1 MDFIQDL
8 PPKTT
13 KTTGRPPIE
22 ITDEKRKIVAELAKL
37 GLPHDQIAFA
47 LRITAKTL
55 RKHFRSELYDSA
67 IEANKEVLT
76 KLYDLAVAGNPA
88 AATFW
93 ARTRC
98 KFRAGGSCLDEE
110 ETSPSPEPA
119 APSSPGII
127 EIVNND
133 GAPHADW

>member
-1 MDFIQDL
+1 M
-8 PPKTT
+8 
-13 KTTGRPPIE
+13 GRPPIE
-22 ITDEKRKIVAELAKL
+22 ITDEKKAKVAELAKL

-47 LRITAKTL
+47 LRITVKTL
-55 RKHFRSELYDSA
+55 RKHFEPELYDSA
-67 IEANKEVLT
+67 IEANKRVLT

-98 KFRAGGSCLDEE
+98 KFRAGGSSLDDD
-110 ETSPSPEPA
+110 ETSPPQNPP
-119 APSSPGII
+119 APSSPGSV
-127 EIVNND
+127 EMVNND